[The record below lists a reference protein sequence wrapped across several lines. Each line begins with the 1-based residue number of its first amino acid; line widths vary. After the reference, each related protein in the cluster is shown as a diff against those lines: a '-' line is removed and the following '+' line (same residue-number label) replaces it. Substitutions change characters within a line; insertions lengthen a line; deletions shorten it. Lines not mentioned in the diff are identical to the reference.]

1 MIGGEEKERERGNA
15 REWERESERDYE
27 VSKMSFDVNIIYGL
41 YTEYQMKQKI
51 WLLKYRNIMW
61 LFYQRWTS
69 IKTNLENSIR
79 WMNNCL
85 GFYCPSWRT

>member
-1 MIGGEEKERERGNA
+1 MIGGEEKMKREREKGNA

-41 YTEYQMKQKI
+41 YNEYQMKQKI

-61 LFYQRWTS
+61 SFYQRWILYKRVLKLT
-69 IKTNLENSIR
+69 
-79 WMNNCL
+79 
-85 GFYCPSWRT
+85 